1 MINFPEIDL
10 KNEKLLISI
19 FLIVVGLLFFN
30 VLEIKS
36 LISIIVIVLIV
47 INYSEVK
54 KKLSEDL
61 FKKSDKISV
70 NYNNN
75 IENLL
80 NRLKKYKKI
89 DKN

>member
-1 MINFPEIDL
+1 M
-10 KNEKLLISI
+10 
-19 FLIVVGLLFFN
+19 GLLFFN

-80 NRLKKYKKI
+80 KRLKKYKKI
-89 DKN
+89 DKNGYRSGMKFVGINL